1 MGGHMK
7 KYLIGILC
15 VSWVS
20 LCSAQD
26 LFWSFD
32 DSQTPLP
39 IPAECDAKFDEIRGG
54 VFMPTIDE
62 MYDYGMAFIKNSA
75 ISVQQQ
81 GAYCLLGA
89 ALQGHSDAQFEIA
102 KLYEGGRV
110 LPQSDLNA
118 YKWAFISALNG
129 NKAAEKMT
137 LILEQ
142 FLTTKDLELTSG
154 AIGDTRIQI
163 QQNLQQRLEEEK
175 QKLQENKAKL
185 NQMHSEIRR
194 EYLNQKNLKKAN
206 LPAPQLTEDEME
218 EEELPT
224 PVSESKRLSNGAPT
238 PEALQEPNSEL
249 LPIFTEEDRMQ

>member
-1 MGGHMK
+1 
-7 KYLIGILC
+7 
-15 VSWVS
+15 
-20 LCSAQD
+20 
-26 LFWSFD
+26 
-32 DSQTPLP
+32 
-39 IPAECDAKFDEIRGG
+39 
-54 VFMPTIDE
+54 
-62 MYDYGMAFIKNSA
+62 
-75 ISVQQQ
+75 
-81 GAYCLLGA
+81 
-89 ALQGHSDAQFEIA
+89 
-102 KLYEGGRV
+102 
-110 LPQSDLNA
+110 
-118 YKWAFISALNG
+118 
-129 NKAAEKMT
+129 MT

-175 QKLQENKAKL
+175 RKLQEDKEKL

-194 EYLNQKNLKKAN
+194 EYLNRKNPKKAN

-218 EEELPT
+218 EETLPT